1 MKATYHFSVYRYDKP
16 MERYSVP
23 CEIIDESKTR
33 FKIKLLA
40 SNVNGRNY
48 GDEIWVQRK
57 SVIYPKP
64 IVDTT
69 EEWWNN

>member
-48 GDEIWVQRK
+48 GDVIWVRK
-57 SVIYPKP
+57 CKVTYPKAH
-64 IVDTT
+64 VDTT
-69 EEWWNN
+69 DAWWHN